1 MLRSTDGREGLEFA
15 LFKLHTPP
23 RPLLVWSSRIRK
35 WENYSSS
42 RKVNWSWSRTHGH
55 GWGAVLSLVCRHRYY
70 ILQAVIESPSS
81 GASVAAIQCVEKQRE
96 REQSLLGLRF
106 LFLAKSTDTRNDDD
120 DDGRDDDC
128 DDCIETMFIYRDVE
142 GKQVQSPV
150 SIGLL

>member
-1 MLRSTDGREGLEFA
+1 MGK
-15 LFKLHTPP
+15 LFLA
-23 RPLLVWSSRIRK
+23 
-35 WENYSSS
+35 S

-81 GASVAAIQCVEKQRE
+81 GTSVAAIQCEEKQRE

-106 LFLAKSTDTRNDDD
+106 LFLAKSTDTRKDDDD

-142 GKQVQSPV
+142 GKQSFVEAAFCQVQSPV